1 MGWFQKLGN
10 SIKNGAQRLGQ
21 HVAHGVDKATRLVDH
36 VAHAIDSGA
45 GKVASVAGQVAKYAG
60 MASAVPVVGE
70 LAAGIAAGAKGVQG
84 AALGVQSG
92 AKMAVK
98 GTERVKQIERTVKK
112 AATELSANPNLADAK
127 RYGKEISSMTRHSAR
142 DVRDAGSHMRG
153 IASTLK
159 GDLSK
164 IRARP

>member
-98 GTERVKQIERTVKK
+98 ATERVKQIERTVKK

>member
-36 VAHAIDSGA
+36 VAHAIDTGA
-45 GKVASVAGQVAKYAG
+45 GKVASVAGTVAKYAG

-98 GTERVKQIERTVKK
+98 ATERVKQIERTVKK

-142 DVRDAGSHMRG
+142 DVRDAGKHMRG
-153 IASTLK
+153 IASTLT

>member
-1 MGWFQKLGN
+1 
-10 SIKNGAQRLGQ
+10 
-21 HVAHGVDKATRLVDH
+21 
-36 VAHAIDSGA
+36 
-45 GKVASVAGQVAKYAG
+45 

-84 AALGVQSG
+84 AALSVQSG

-98 GTERVKQIERTVKK
+98 ATERVKQIERTVKK

>member
-21 HVAHGVDKATRLVDH
+21 HVAHGVEKATRLVDH
-36 VAHAIDSGA
+36 VAHAIDTGA
-45 GKVASVAGQVAKYAG
+45 GKVASVAGTVAKYAG

-84 AALGVQSG
+84 AALGVQG
-92 AKMAVK
+92 AAQMAVK

-112 AATELSANPNLADAK
+112 AAKELSANPNMADAK
-127 RYGKEISSMTRHSAR
+127 RYGQEISSMTRHSAR
-142 DVRDAGSHMRG
+142 DVKDAGSHMRG
-153 IASTLK
+153 IASTF
-159 GDLSK
+159 SK
-164 IRARP
+164 IRGGP